1 MSLTISQKS
10 IRSFLVI
17 LPFVLVYIGVVF
29 LKVNHPVGTIFKLA
43 AFGYMIMYALIHNKT
58 DKNLLSIT
66 LLFLLFLVY
75 AIWHSFNIN
84 AGIQAGLR
92 YLFPIVTLFYGY
104 SIRKHIDVI
113 VKFMI
118 VFVIINF
125 IAQFYNYYGW
135 IKHQNMWYYPQT
147 INGEWYF
154 NSAMGVLRASGIVV
168 FFCFFGYMNMIAFF
182 VIKRFYH
189 GKYKKI
195 ILAIALLMFL
205 ASLSYK
211 TIVSFILV
219 LTVYYYKKILNLIT
233 FALLFVIGL
242 MMALPLQTKNFI
254 DNLLYRVDAYI
265 FMSKPTLRSET
276 YILMWQDIIGG
287 DWFGHG
293 AGSFGGPAS
302 FLYNSPYYKEVNF
315 QWLDTFWMKMSTV
328 DTFPPHVFIEL
339 GIVGGLLF
347 FLVLL
352 TPLIRR
358 KVSSL
363 VLIIYFTLFIDMLFT
378 FSLAGLDYLMFSL
391 VLVYPIY
398 HYDRHISV
406 KENKIIVQK

>member
-1 MSLTISQKS
+1 MSLTISHKS
-10 IRSFLVI
+10 IRSFLVL

-43 AFGYMIMYALIHNKT
+43 AFGYMIMYILLHHKT
-58 DKNLLSIT
+58 DKNLLSIS
-66 LLFLLFLVY
+66 LLFILFLVY
-75 AIWHSFNIN
+75 AVWNSFNIN

-118 VFVIINF
+118 VFILLNF

-135 IKHQNMWYYPQT
+135 LRHQDMWYYPHT
-147 INGEWYF
+147 RWGEWYY
-154 NSAMGVLRASGIVV
+154 NATMGVVRATGFVV
-168 FFCFFGYMNMIAFF
+168 YFCFFGYMNMIGYF
-182 VIKRFYH
+182 VIKKYYN
-189 GKYKKI
+189 GKYKKT
-195 ILAIALLMFL
+195 ILVIALLMFL

-211 TIVSFILV
+211 TIISFALV
-219 LTVYYYKKILNLIT
+219 MVAYYYKKIINIIT
-233 FALLFVIGL
+233 IGVLGAISL
-242 MMALPLQTKNFI
+242 MMMFPLQTKEFI
-254 DNLLYRVDAYI
+254 DNLSYRVNAYI

-276 YILMWQDIIGG
+276 YILMWNDIASG

-302 FLYNSPYYKEVNF
+302 ILYNSPYYKEVNF
-315 QWLDTFWMKMSTV
+315 KWLDTFWMKMTMV

-339 GIVGGLLF
+339 GIIGGLLF
-347 FLVLL
+347 FLVLI

-358 KVSSL
+358 KVSVL
-363 VLIIYFTLFIDMLFT
+363 VIIIYFTLFIDMLFT

-391 VLVYPIY
+391 VLIYPIY
-398 HYDRHISV
+398 YAEKNNRINDNVAES
-406 KENKIIVQK
+406 

>member
-1 MSLTISQKS
+1 MSLTISHKS
-10 IRSFLVI
+10 TRSFLVL
-17 LPFVLVYIGVVF
+17 LPFILVYIGVVF
-29 LKVNHPVGTIFKLA
+29 LKVNHPIGTILKLSA
-43 AFGYMIMYALIHNKT
+43 VGYMIMYVLISNKT

-66 LLFLLFLVY
+66 LIFLLFLVY

-104 SIRKHIDVI
+104 SIREHLDII

-125 IAQFYNYYGW
+125 IAQFYNYFGW
-135 IKHQNMWYYPQT
+135 MKHQNMWYYPKT

-154 NSAMGVLRASGIVV
+154 NSAMGILRASGIVV

-182 VIKRFYH
+182 VIKKYYH
-189 GKYKKI
+189 GKYKKA

-211 TIVSFILV
+211 TIVSFLLV
-219 LTVYYYKKILNLIT
+219 MVIYYYKKIVNVIT
-233 FALLFVIGL
+233 IAVLSAISL
-242 MMALPLQTKNFI
+242 MMMFPIQTKTFI
-254 DNLLYRVDAYI
+254 DNLAFRVNTYI
-265 FMSKPTLRSET
+265 FMSQPTLRSET
-276 YILMWQDIIGG
+276 YILMWQDIADG
-287 DWFGHG
+287 DLFGHG

-339 GIVGGLLF
+339 GIIGGLLF

-358 KVSSL
+358 RVSSL
-363 VLIIYFTLFIDMLFT
+363 ALIIYFTLFIDMLFT

-391 VLVYPIY
+391 VLIYPIY
-398 HYDRHISV
+398 YYDKKKGTASL
-406 KENKIIVQK
+406 IIREK